1 MKRRSLGVIGT
12 LALAG
17 TFAVAA
23 TPAFADNNIELE
35 ETYNFT
41 SPSSGTYTLSM
52 VDGSGELITE
62 AICSRAAQKGTT
74 TAFRTDG
81 AATICDISQEL
92 ASKDI
97 PQVLQVSDP
106 EFTFTS
112 QTSTALSTLGSQ
124 TSITSMKKVTAKFAS
139 GMTPTSA
146 DNNGTIDKVAGT
158 ITWEN
163 VSSNVSAEG
172 TTKADSSAASGSAS
186 SDSKSDTSSSKS
198 ASSSSSSM
206 KWLLLGVLALI
217 VVGGIVAFVVAS
229 GRKKNQAQPVGAPG
243 MYPGALPGVQPEA
256 TQYPAPT
263 GQTPVEPAQ
272 YPQAPQAEQ
281 YPQAPQVQQYPEQ
294 GQQPGQY
301 PQA

>member
-146 DNNGTIDKVAGT
+146 DNNGTIDKGAGT

-198 ASSSSSSM
+198 ASSSSSSSM

-256 TQYPAPT
+256 MQYPTPT
-263 GQTPVEPAQ
+263 GQTPVEPA
-272 YPQAPQAEQ
+272 Q

-301 PQA
+301 PQG